1 MEHTQTCGDEEAR
14 ARLLETARAMVL
26 KGDNGFSVPAL
37 CAQAGVDRDSFHA
50 HFSGKTALMAA
61 LMQTLGAPEGQNPPA
76 GVPEPVSK
84 AEKTSEPSVTTP
96 DAWLECRLRVFERAL
111 NALEAR
117 AEITARQHAQ
127 AIALLEARLGDAPIS
142 VSGAAETEVL
152 SHAVPPQGP
161 EPHPVEQSAQPDTVP
176 AEAAAQAVTEPPAAP
191 IVVEEQIGTD
201 VKEEPVKEDKV
212 FSLQG
217 AFAKAIPLPEPE
229 VLQPT
234 NDNRARWLAIGAA
247 ALVAVFIGIGL
258 SLGKNGGDATAR
270 ESDGVAHRHV
280 AGTQF
285 HKTMALAD
293 AGDPRAQAR
302 LALAYLRGQGTAG
315 DADAALLWT
324 QSAARAGDPVAQ
336 YLLGALYQQGEH
348 VKADPAAAFAWFA
361 RAAEKGNLKAM
372 HNLAIAY
379 AQGLGTQKNEAKAA
393 EWFTRG
399 AERGYV
405 DSAFD
410 LAVLYER
417 GAGVT
422 QDLKQALKWYG
433 VAALAGDQPSKERAD
448 FLRGQMK
455 AADIK
460 LATNA
465 AMAFSPLPALKEA
478 NSL

>member
-1 MEHTQTCGDEEAR
+1 
-14 ARLLETARAMVL
+14 
-26 KGDNGFSVPAL
+26 
-37 CAQAGVDRDSFHA
+37 
-50 HFSGKTALMAA
+50 
-61 LMQTLGAPEGQNPPA
+61 MQTQGTPEEQNLNSSTGA
-76 GVPEPVSK
+76 PEPVSK

-111 NALEAR
+111 NALEAK
-117 AEITARQHAQ
+117 AEITARQQAQ
-127 AIALLEARLGDAPIS
+127 AIALLEARLSAPP
-142 VSGAAETEVL
+142 VPEPVALVAEQVTTPGAELHGVERAAVAEPEMASAAAVEQTMMMVL
-152 SHAVPPQGP
+152 SPPPPGVP
-161 EPHPVEQSAQPDTVP
+161 T
-176 AEAAAQAVTEPPAAP
+176 
-191 IVVEEQIGTD
+191 VVEEESSGD
-201 VKEEPVKEDKV
+201 SKEAAKEDQPIPTQV
-212 FSLQG
+212 G
-217 AFAKAIPLPEPE
+217 GAKAFPMPAPKE
-229 VLQPT
+229 VKADT
-234 NDNRARWLAIGAA
+234 GNRARWLAIAAA
-247 ALVAVFIGIGL
+247 ALVAVFIGVGL

-270 ESDGVAHRHV
+270 ESDGVAHRQV
-280 AGTQF
+280 ASTQF

-293 AGDPRAQAR
+293 AGNPRAQAR

-324 QSAARAGDPVAQ
+324 QSAARAGNPVAQ

-348 VKADPAAAFAWFA
+348 VKTDPHLAFAWFA
-361 RAAEKGNLKAM
+361 RGAEKGNLKAM

-379 AQGLGTQKNEAKAA
+379 AQGLGTEKNEARAA

-417 GAGVT
+417 GAGVP

-465 AMAFSPLPALKEA
+465 AMAFSPLPALEDA

>member
-1 MEHTQTCGDEEAR
+1 MEYCQTQGDEDAR
-14 ARLLETARAMVL
+14 ARLLAAAKVLVL
-26 KGDNGFSVPAL
+26 KGDNSFSVSAL
-37 CAQAGVDRDSFHA
+37 CAEAGVDRDAFHA

-61 LMQTLGAPEGQNPPA
+61 LMQTLGTPESAVTDAADVSQ
-76 GVPEPVSK
+76 PVSK
-84 AEKTSEPSVTTP
+84 AEQTSEPSVTTP

-111 NALEAR
+111 NALEAK
-117 AEITARQHAQ
+117 AEVTARQQAQ
-127 AIALLEARLGDAPIS
+127 AIALLEARLSAASAPAS
-142 VSGAAETEVL
+142 EPALVTGPLLVS
-152 SHAVPPQGP
+152 
-161 EPHPVEQSAQPDTVP
+161 
-176 AEAAAQAVTEPPAAP
+176 EPPAAVVEQP
-191 IVVEEQIGTD
+191 VAAPLPPLPPAVVEEASIGNEETAQETT
-201 VKEEPVKEDKV
+201 KENKAAVPEHEKV
-212 FSLQG
+212 RAL
-217 AFAKAIPLPEPE
+217 ADPPLPGAEPDEPE
-229 VLQPT
+229 
-234 NDNRARWLAIGAA
+234 NNNRARWLAIAAA

-270 ESDGVAHRHV
+270 ESDGVAHRQV
-280 AGTQF
+280 AGTQL

-293 AGDPRAQAR
+293 AGNPRAQAR

-324 QSAARAGDPVAQ
+324 QSAARTGDPVAQ

-348 VKADPAAAFAWFA
+348 VKADPVAAFAWFS

-417 GAGVT
+417 GAGVS

-465 AMAFSPLPALKEA
+465 AMAFSPLPALEEA